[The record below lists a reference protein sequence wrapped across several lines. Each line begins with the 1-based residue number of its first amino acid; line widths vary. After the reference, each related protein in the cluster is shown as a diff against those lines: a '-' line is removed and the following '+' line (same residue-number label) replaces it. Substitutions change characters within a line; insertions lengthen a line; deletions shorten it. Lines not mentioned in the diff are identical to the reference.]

1 MAQARARGRW
11 DSATSRSIRVHP
23 VRVTYW
29 EKVEGKRSERDEI
42 KDPAGD
48 AGRKALEGLKRKRTD
63 HEDAYTVWV
72 EARLDG
78 LERRAEDHEWLGG
91 SLEAWDYIDE
101 VPQPDWNEMHEALSA
116 VGQRAPDDGP
126 IKDKNIEAK
135 LLNAIPYLY
144 VQGAFATH
152 RDVCSDVDSDDGSNY
167 KPTDNESAD
176 IAAFPLV
183 GFYPDASGKD
193 ASEASYTMVRTMVG
207 LVDGAVV
214 TVRLPDVL
222 EAESGEGV
230 AQTSSDTEKL
240 FIPNRFLPLL
250 DHPNGL
256 DVATAIGIH
265 QATTARSVAKEIA
278 RQLSTIE
285 KLAEKLNALREDD
298 RRRGKTRRREAKS
311 DADLRKRVIRA
322 RAQLGVLSETTHQI
336 DQQLARIMRRFGG
349 SLEDAQRRE
358 GDEERLV
365 PDEVRLRY
373 KFALDDVRQLRD
385 DCKIATERV
394 VQALTRYDQDK
405 RERFQLIAAVLAS
418 IVLIPTL
425 FASLFGVNFVVPA
438 KDEPSGFW
446 VFVVVMAIWILE
458 ALGVLWIAQR
468 RDWYLS
474 VPARILAIGVALV
487 SALAVI
493 VPAVLIY

>member
-1 MAQARARGRW
+1 MAQARAKGRW

-29 EKVEGKRSERDEI
+29 EDVEGKRSKRDEI
-42 KDPAGD
+42 KDPDGAAGQE
-48 AGRKALEGLKRKRTD
+48 ALRELKRKRTG
-63 HEDAYTVWV
+63 HEKKYTVWV

-78 LERRAEDHEWLGG
+78 LVGRDEDHEWLGG

-101 VPQPDWNEMHEALSA
+101 IPQPDWNEMREALSA
-116 VGQRAPDDGP
+116 VGQETPDDGA
-126 IKDKNIEAK
+126 IKDEDLKAK

-152 RDVCSDVDSDDGSNY
+152 RDVCEASGSSDEPNANGC
-167 KPTDNESAD
+167 TDLR
-176 IAAFPLV
+176 AFPLV
-183 GFYPDASGKD
+183 GFFPNTRSKD
-193 ASEASYTMVRTMVG
+193 ASEVSYTMVRTMVG
-207 LVDGAVV
+207 LVDGVV
-214 TVRLPDVL
+214 VSVRLPDIL

-230 AQTSSDTEKL
+230 TRTSSDTERL
-240 FIPNRFLPLL
+240 FVPNRFLPLL

-265 QATTARSVAKEIA
+265 QATSARSVAKEIG
-278 RQLSTIE
+278 RQLNTIE

-298 RRRGKTRRREAKS
+298 RRGDEKRRREAKS
-311 DADLRKRVIRA
+311 DADLRKRVIEA

-349 SLEDAQRRE
+349 SLEDARRRE
-358 GDEERLV
+358 GDEEQLV

-373 KFALDDVRQLRD
+373 KFALDDIRQIRD

-438 KDEPSGFW
+438 NDEPSGFW

-458 ALGVLWIAQR
+458 ALSVLWIAQR

-474 VPARILAIGVALV
+474 IPARILAVVVAIASALV
-487 SALAVI
+487 VI